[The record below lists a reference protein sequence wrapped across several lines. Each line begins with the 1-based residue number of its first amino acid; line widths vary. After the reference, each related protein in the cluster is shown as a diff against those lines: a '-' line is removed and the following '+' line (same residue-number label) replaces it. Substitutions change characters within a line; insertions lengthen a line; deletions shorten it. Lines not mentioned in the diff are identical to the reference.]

1 MNGWLTYTPNKTKD
15 GFRLLLLEIQNHSV
29 LARKGTKCRVEL
41 FNTQT
46 EEPITINKK
55 PYSTVIIGPNGVGKS
70 FVLAAV
76 ADIFRYLHQLQN
88 NDNKSVEPLGFRFAI
103 QYFINGHC
111 YKVSTLPDLLGL
123 VKVDENANE
132 KISCWVDDQPKG
144 LHVCDLPCAVLAS
157 SITIAD
163 RFRTQKQPDNYY
175 WYLGVR
181 NENLPNSTGTKTIV
195 RKTVDAIAECLTHDT
210 YFRERLLDLLECLDL
225 ERKMEIEYSVRYKNV
240 YLADP
245 ITEERFIQIFDNWK
259 EAFDAAGMKRQTQPW
274 SHNKF
279 QQIRKNPENI
289 SLMVDYLNKIKEKQ
303 LLDKRSHLIYNINEE
318 AFKDD
323 WKAIKLLSALDILSY
338 PKIRIY
344 KKTSPNSEE
353 KFLFQDSSSGE
364 TAMLCQFINILSRIE
379 HHSLVLIDEP
389 ETSSHPNW
397 QIRYIDWI
405 NKIYQRF
412 HTCHFVISTHS
423 HFLLSDL
430 EEGSSAIV
438 TLERDAETGN
448 IVNLT
453 EGVNT
458 FGWTTDDIL
467 YEVFRIRNR
476 RNEAL
481 ERDLERAVQIIE
493 TSGLDNKD
501 EVDSLLER
509 FNRVYRGDRDP
520 LGKFIKEL
528 EEYAESQSK

>member
-1 MNGWLTYTPNKTKD
+1 MEGWLTYTPDNEKD
-15 GFRLLLLEIQNHSV
+15 GFRLLRLEIQNHTV
-29 LARKGTKCRVEL
+29 LAPKGKKCCIE
-41 FNTQT
+41 FFYAQS
-46 EEPITINKK
+46 EGAITISGK
-55 PYSTVIIGPNGVGKS
+55 PYSTVIIGANGVGKS

-76 ADIFRYLHQLQN
+76 ADIFRYLHQLKN
-88 NDNKSVEPLGFRFAI
+88 NDNKTVEPLGFRFAI
-103 QYFINGHC
+103 QYFENGHI
-111 YKVSTLPDLLGL
+111 YRISNLSDQIGL
-123 VKVDENANE
+123 VKMDGNAKE
-132 KISCWVDDQPKG
+132 RISCWVDDKPRG

-163 RFRTQKQPDNYY
+163 RFKTQKQPDKFY
-175 WYLGVR
+175 WYLGAR

-195 RKTVDAIAECLTHDT
+195 KKTVDAIAECLTHDS
-210 YFRERLLDLLECLDL
+210 YFKDKLFDLLECLDL
-225 ERKMEIEYSVRYKNV
+225 ERKMEIEYSVRYKDV

-245 ITEERFIQIFDNWK
+245 ITEEHFVQIFDNW
-259 EAFDAAGMKRQTQPW
+259 EDAFRAAGMKRKDQPW

-279 QQIRKNPENI
+279 KQIRQNPENI
-289 SLMVDYLNKIKEKQ
+289 KLMVDFLKRVKGNQ
-303 LLDKRSHLIYNINEE
+303 LLDRRNHLVYDINEE
-318 AFKDD
+318 TFKDD
-323 WKAIKLLSALDILSY
+323 WKAIKLLSSLDILSY
-338 PKIRIY
+338 PKIKIH
-344 KKTSPNSEE
+344 KKITARTEE
-353 KFLFQDSSSGE
+353 EFLFEDSSSGE

-379 HHSLVLIDEP
+379 QHSLVLIDEP

-405 NKIYQRF
+405 NRIYQRF

-430 EEGSSAIV
+430 EEGTSAIV
-438 TLERDAETGN
+438 ALDRDKETGD
-448 IVNLT
+448 IVNLA

-458 FGWTTDDIL
+458 YGWTTDDIL

-481 ERDLERAVQIIE
+481 ERDLERAIQLIE
-493 TSGLDNKD
+493 TSGLNNKE
-501 EVDSLLER
+501 EVDGLLER

-528 EEYAESQSK
+528 EEYAKSQSE

>member
-1 MNGWLTYTPNKTKD
+1 MDGILAHSLKESND
-15 GFRLLLLEIQNHSV
+15 GFRLLRLEIQNHTV
-29 LARKGTKCRVEL
+29 LAPRGKKCCIEF
-41 FNTQT
+41 FNAQS
-46 EEPITINKK
+46 EGAITISGK
-55 PYSTVIIGPNGVGKS
+55 PYSTVIIGANGVGKS
-70 FVLAAV
+70 FVMAAV
-76 ADIFRYLHQLQN
+76 ADIFRYLHQLNN
-88 NDNKSVEPLGFRFAI
+88 NDNKTVEPLGFRFAV
-103 QYFINGHC
+103 QYFINGHI
-111 YKVSTLPDLLGL
+111 YRISNLSDQLGL
-123 VKVDENANE
+123 VKVYGNAKE
-132 KISCWVDDQPKG
+132 RISCWVDDKPKG
-144 LHVCDLPCAVLAS
+144 LHWCDLPCAVLAS

-175 WYLGVR
+175 WYLGAR

-195 RKTVDAIAECLTHDT
+195 RKAVDAIAECLTHDA
-210 YFRERLLDLLECLDL
+210 YFKEKLFDLLECLDL
-225 ERKMEIEYSVRYKNV
+225 ERKMEIEYSVRYKDV

-245 ITEERFIQIFDNWK
+245 ITKERFIKIFDNWE
-259 EAFDAAGMKRQTQPW
+259 EAFSTAGMKRKDQPW

-279 QQIRKNPENI
+279 KQIRQNPENI
-289 SLMVDYLNKIKEKQ
+289 RLMVDFLKRVKENQ
-303 LLDKRSHLIYNINEE
+303 LLDRRNHLVYDINEE
-318 AFKDD
+318 TFKDD
-323 WKAIKLLSALDILSY
+323 WKAIKLLSSLDILSY
-338 PKIRIY
+338 PKIKIH
-344 KKTSPNSEE
+344 KKITARTEE
-353 KFLFQDSSSGE
+353 EFLFEDSSSGE

-438 TLERDAETGN
+438 ALDRDKETGD
-448 IVNLT
+448 IVNLA

-458 FGWTTDDIL
+458 YGWTTDDIL

-481 ERDLERAVQIIE
+481 ERDLERAIQLIE
-493 TSGLDNKD
+493 TSGLNNKE
-501 EVDSLLER
+501 EVDGLLER

-528 EEYAESQSK
+528 EEYVKSQSE

>member
-1 MNGWLTYTPNKTKD
+1 MDGWLTYTLDRKKN
-15 GFRLLLLEIQNHSV
+15 GFRLLHLEIQNHTV
-29 LARKGTKCRVEL
+29 LAPKGKKCSIEF
-41 FNTQT
+41 FNTQF
-46 EEPITINKK
+46 EESITISEK
-55 PYSTVIIGPNGVGKS
+55 PYSTVIIGANGVGKS

-76 ADIFRYLHQLQN
+76 ADIFRYLHQLKN
-88 NDNKSVEPLGFRFAI
+88 YDNSKVESPGFRFAI
-103 QYFINGHC
+103 QYYENGRN
-111 YKVSTLPDLLGL
+111 YKISNLPDQTGL
-123 VKVDENANE
+123 VKMDGNAKE
-132 KISCWVDDQPKG
+132 KISCWVDGHPNG

-163 RFRTQKQPDNYY
+163 RFKTQKQPDNFY
-175 WYLGVR
+175 WYLGAR

-195 RKTVDAIAECLTHDT
+195 KKTVDAIAECLTHDS
-210 YFRERLLDLLECLDL
+210 YFKDKLFDLLECLDL

-240 YLADP
+240 YFADP
-245 ITEERFIQIFDNWK
+245 ITEEHFVQIFDNWE
-259 EAFDAAGMKRQTQPW
+259 EAFKAAGMKRKDQPW

-279 QQIRKNPENI
+279 KQIRQNPENI
-289 SLMVDYLNKIKEKQ
+289 TLMVEYMKRVKENQ
-303 LLDKRSHLIYNINEE
+303 LLGRRSHLVYDINGKT
-318 AFKDD
+318 FKED
-323 WKAIKLLSALDILSY
+323 WQAIKLLTSLDVLSY
-338 PKIRIY
+338 PKIRIH
-344 KKTSPNSEE
+344 KKINARTEE
-353 KFLFQDSSSGE
+353 EFLFENSSSGE

-379 HHSLVLIDEP
+379 QHSLVLIDEP

-405 NKIYQRF
+405 NRIYQRF

-438 TLERDAETGN
+438 ALDRDKETGD
-448 IVNLT
+448 IVNLA
-453 EGVNT
+453 EGMNT
-458 FGWTTDDIL
+458 YGWTTDDIL

-481 ERDLERAVQIIE
+481 ERDLERAIQLIE
-493 TSGLDNKD
+493 SSGLNNKE
-501 EVDSLLER
+501 EVDDLLKR

-528 EEYAESQSK
+528 EEYAKSQS